1 VPRTQLWDVCEDQ
14 EAVDLVRFMQDAQAM
29 AKKLLDHAL
38 AKFSTDNVTVVV
50 VRLRLGIN
58 EGSSMTVVSNGS
70 GNGNGAVSGDGK
82 A

>member
-1 VPRTQLWDVCEDQ
+1 MPRTQLWDVCEDQ

-50 VRLRLGIN
+50 VRLRLDKRSSVSMN
-58 EGSSMTVVSNGS
+58 DGSSITVVSNGAMS
-70 GNGNGAVSGDGK
+70 SGK